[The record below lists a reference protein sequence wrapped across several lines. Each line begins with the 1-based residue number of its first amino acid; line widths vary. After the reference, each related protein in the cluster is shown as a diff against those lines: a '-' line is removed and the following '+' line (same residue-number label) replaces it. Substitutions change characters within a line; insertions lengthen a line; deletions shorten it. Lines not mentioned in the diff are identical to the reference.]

1 MINGFNSGNQYEF
14 IIPDDWTGLDKSKQ
28 LSFSEENKHI
38 SQINFLNVWRNLKGS
53 DFYKTLLLC
62 EDNYKSAGIREILAD
77 FTNIHLKKISSD
89 SRLSD
94 EAYAFQ
100 PDCIICVCESSSEV
114 CRKMTELLTIG
125 EALKDI
131 SFIVMLDDIPES
143 LLGKDKIISR
153 FTFISARKSVN
164 DVKSWMA
171 GAIKFKIEKDFSLS
185 QILPVRQL
193 NIISSYSAGMSTK
206 SIACKYNIECKTVLA
221 HKYLAFKKLGI
232 TQRSQKAWVS
242 TMICII
248 RNWFVN
254 TKRGT
259 DFVNIHLYQ

>member
-1 MINGFNSGNQYEF
+1 MINGFNSGNQYEL
-14 IIPDDWTGLDKSKQ
+14 IIPDDWAGLDKNKQ
-28 LSFSEENKHI
+28 LIFPEYNKKK
-38 SQINFLNVWRNLKGS
+38 SQINFLNVWRNLKRS
-53 DFYKTLLLC
+53 DFHKTLLLC
-62 EDNYKSAGIREILAD
+62 EDNYKSVGIREILAD
-77 FTNIHLKKISSD
+77 FTHIHLKKISSD

-100 PDCIICVCESSSEV
+100 PDCIIYVCESSSEV

-125 EALKDI
+125 DALKDT

-143 LLGKDKIISR
+143 LLGKNKIISR
-153 FTFISARKSVN
+153 FTFISTRKSVN
-164 DVKSWMA
+164 DVKGLMA
-171 GAIKFKIEKDFSLS
+171 DAISFKNEKDFSLI
-185 QILPVRQL
+185 QILPARQL
-193 NIISSYSAGMSTK
+193 NIISYYSAGMSTK

-242 TMICII
+242 SMFCII

-254 TKRGT
+254 TKRNT
-259 DFVNIHLYQ
+259 DIC